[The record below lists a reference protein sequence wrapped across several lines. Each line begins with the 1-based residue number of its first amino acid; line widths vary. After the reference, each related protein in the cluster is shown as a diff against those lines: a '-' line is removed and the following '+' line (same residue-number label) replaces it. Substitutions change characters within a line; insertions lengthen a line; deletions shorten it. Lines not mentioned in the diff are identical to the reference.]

1 MKIALIALLFALAA
15 LAQAQTAGLPTA
27 CGPKDA
33 GFDVKLDK
41 SQQTPAPPE
50 PGKAQVYFIRD
61 DGLSGAIGRLGYPS
75 TKIGIDGVWVGAS
88 LGNSYFSVSVVPGEH
103 HVCMNLDSRH
113 YEHKVELAHFTAET
127 GKVYYF
133 RTRLIAAQNLN
144 YLDLIPVDSDQAK
157 YLIASYPLS
166 VSRARK

>member
-1 MKIALIALLFALAA
+1 
-15 LAQAQTAGLPTA
+15 
-27 CGPKDA
+27 
-33 GFDVKLDK
+33 
-41 SQQTPAPPE
+41 
-50 PGKAQVYFIRD
+50 
-61 DGLSGAIGRLGYPS
+61 
-75 TKIGIDGVWVGAS
+75 
-88 LGNSYFSVSVVPGEH
+88 
-103 HVCMNLDSRH
+103 MNLDSRH